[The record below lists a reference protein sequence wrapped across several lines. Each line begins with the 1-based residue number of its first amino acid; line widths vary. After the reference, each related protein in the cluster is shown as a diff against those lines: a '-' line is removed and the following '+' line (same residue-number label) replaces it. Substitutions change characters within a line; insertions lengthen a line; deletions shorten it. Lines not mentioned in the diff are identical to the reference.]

1 MLKNPN
7 EIIDYAIS
15 VVKNLKKS
23 DRISLVHHDDSDGC
37 CSAALFSILIHN
49 LTGDYPLLFPVRGI
63 EDITKKLITDLRFLG
78 LDYVFVFDITAH
90 PRMFEGFRGFILD
103 HHVFKDIEDTETMKY
118 INPHSFEKDD
128 EKVPPVCF
136 MVYKILNSLF
146 SEEKVAWIAGIGI
159 TEDHHVDTCKEL
171 FEKIKEDDPEILKV
185 NIDQFSVERSFFG
198 ELCDMIRS
206 GRMIKGREGA
216 KTAVLSLI
224 ECRDRPDKFMNGLT
238 QHSYALRKFYD
249 RVKYETQGFLKDVER
264 KGEFFKEKKVIFYEH
279 GKTRIG
285 GLTSF
290 ISDKMRQKYPEWIVC
305 SINKEYGNKKSKMS
319 IRLEQKERKED
330 LVSILEK
337 IKENVS
343 SLKGGGHRSA
353 VGVLMDLNDID
364 EFKKEFLKV
373 I

>member
-1 MLKNPN
+1 MLKSLN
-7 EIIDYAIS
+7 EITDYVSS
-15 VVKNLKKS
+15 VVKDLKKS
-23 DRISLVHHDDSDGC
+23 DRIGLIHHDDSDGC
-37 CSAALFSILIHN
+37 SSATLFSILIHN
-49 LTGDYPLLFPVRGI
+49 LIDDYPLFFPVRGI
-63 EDITKKLITDLRFLG
+63 EDITKKLISDLKSLG
-78 LDYVFVFDITAH
+78 LDYVFVFDVTAR
-90 PRMFEGFRGFILD
+90 PRMFNGLKGFVLD
-103 HHVFKDIEDTETMKY
+103 HHVFEDIENTETMEY

-128 EKVPPVCF
+128 EKIPPVCF
-136 MVYKILNSLF
+136 MVYKILNNLF
-146 SEEKVAWIAGIGI
+146 PEEKLAWIAGIGV
-159 TEDHHVDTCKEL
+159 TEDHRVDTCKEL
-171 FEKIKEDDPEILKV
+171 FEKIKEETPEILKV
-185 NIDQFSVERSFFG
+185 DIDQASLEKSFFG
-198 ELCDMIRS
+198 EFSDMVRS

-216 KTAVLSLI
+216 KTGVLALI

-249 RVKYETQGFLKDVER
+249 RVKYETGGFLKDVER
-264 KGEFFKEKKVIFYEH
+264 KGEFFKKKKVVFYEH

-290 ISDKMRQKYPEWIVC
+290 ICDKMRQKYPEWIVC
-305 SINKEYGNKKSKMS
+305 AINKEYGNKKSKLS

-337 IKENVS
+337 IKENIH

-353 VGVLMDLNDID
+353 VGVFLDLDDVD